1 MKDYC
6 PYEQAETIDRFPI
19 GMAYVPWQ
27 RSAMTYDNLED
38 GFENGTIFPQRC
50 KPFTGRRCVS

>member
-6 PYEQAETIDRFPI
+6 PNEQKEMIDRFPI

-27 RSAMTYDNLED
+27 RTAVTYDNLEK
-38 GFENGTIFPQRC
+38 GFENGTIFPQLY
-50 KPFTGRRCVS
+50 KPFSGRRCVS

>member
-6 PYEQAETIDRFPI
+6 PYEQNETIDRFPI
-19 GMAYVPWQ
+19 GMTYVPWQ
-27 RSAMTYDNLED
+27 RDAVTYDNPEE
-38 GFENGTIFPQRC
+38 GFENGTIFPQLY